1 MSNAKNER
9 WVVKIGSAQLTGE
22 DGLLSPDKVEN
33 LSRQLN
39 DIVKENIEVV
49 LVSSGAVAAGIGKLG
64 WDKRPAALHELQAAA
79 AVGQM
84 ELVQLWESQF
94 EHYQIT
100 TAQILLTHADL
111 RDRKRYLNARS
122 TLITLIEQSVVAII
136 NENDTVATDEI
147 RVGDNDNL
155 AAMVSNLIEADLLVI
170 LTDQEGLYDSDPRTN
185 PEAKFIERGDSTDSQ
200 LLGYAGGAGT
210 GLSTG
215 GMRTKVEAAKVAAL
229 SGTDTIIVN
238 GSSENILLKIAAG
251 ETPGTLLEAPEQPL
265 AARKQWIVSQLEP
278 VGKLV
283 LDDGAAKIVSEDGK
297 SLLAV
302 GVTRVEGDF
311 KRGDLVNLSNTQG
324 EIIACGLSNYN
335 NDECVLIAGKSSNEI
350 ESLLGYINES
360 VLIHRNNL
368 VLS

>member
-1 MSNAKNER
+1 MSNAKHER
-9 WVVKIGSAQLTGE
+9 WVVKIGSAQLTGQ
-22 DGLLSPDKVEN
+22 DGLLKRQKIEAIT
-33 LSRQLN
+33 RQLN
-39 DIVKENIEVV
+39 EIIQDNIEVV

-64 WDKRPAALHELQAAA
+64 WEKRPAALHELQAAA

-84 ELVQLWESQF
+84 ELVQVWESHFQQ
-94 EHYQIT
+94 HQIN

-122 TLITLIEQSVVAII
+122 TLITLIEHQVIAII

-155 AAMVSNLIEADLLVI
+155 AAMVSNLVEADLLVI
-170 LTDQEGLYDSDPRTN
+170 LTDQDGLYDSDPRTN

-238 GSSENILLKIAAG
+238 GQAENILLKIAAG

-265 AARKQWIVSQLEP
+265 TARKQWIANQLEP
-278 VGKLV
+278 SGELT
-283 LDDGAAKIVSEDGK
+283 LDDGAVKSVQGDGK

-302 GVTRVEGDF
+302 GITATSGTF
-311 KRGDLVNLSNTQG
+311 KRGDLVNCCNSDG
-324 EIIACGLSNYN
+324 EVIACGLVNYN
-335 NDECVLIAGKSSNEI
+335 SDECALLIGKASSEI
-350 ESLLGYINES
+350 EKLLGYVNES
-360 VLIHRNNL
+360 ALIHRNNL

>member
-9 WVVKIGSAQLTGE
+9 WVVKIGSAQLTGS
-22 DGLLSPDKVEN
+22 DCLLSPSRVEN
-33 LSRQLN
+33 LTRQLN
-39 DIVKENIEVV
+39 DILKENIEVV

-84 ELVQLWESQF
+84 ELIQLWESQF
-94 EHYQIT
+94 QHYQIN
-100 TAQILLTHADL
+100 TAQILLTHEDL

-122 TLITLIEQSVVAII
+122 TLLTLIEQRVVAII

-155 AAMVSNLIEADLLVI
+155 AAMVSNLVEADLLVI
-170 LTDQEGLYDSDPRTN
+170 LTDQDGLYDSDPRTN
-185 PEAKFIERGDSTDSQ
+185 PEAQFIERGDSTDPQ

-215 GMRTKVEAAKVAAL
+215 GMRTKVEAAKLAAL

-238 GSSENILLKIAAG
+238 GSSDNILLHIAAG
-251 ETPGTLLEAPEQPL
+251 ETPGTLLEAPQQPL
-265 AARKQWIVSQLEP
+265 AARKQWIASQLEP
-278 VGKLV
+278 AGNLM

-302 GVTRVEGDF
+302 GVTTVEGDF

-324 EIIACGLSNYN
+324 EIIACGLTNYN
-335 NDECVLIAGKSSNEI
+335 NDECTLIAGKSSSEI
-350 ESLLGYINES
+350 ESLLGYVNES

-368 VLS
+368 VLH